1 MNGPRCGCF
10 VGSAGSFSRRV
21 DHDQPCR
28 YLPRVGL
35 CDGSYVPCSRPLAP
49 LEIVKLYGCETLSL
63 LFEEHGATRDG
74 HAVLLGACFFVGNLL
89 YQHHA
94 DLVAQL
100 PCSHRGTACA
110 FVTVGR
116 GSVGIVSCDL
126 VLVAGLLM
134 DSSYLGDSPTDIRF
148 VSGQPRST
156 SFGAWFVL
164 FSGRSRC
171 HSSAAEK
178 RAANQSNE
186 SR

>member
-10 VGSAGSFSRRV
+10 GGSAGSFSRRV

-28 YLPRVGL
+28 CLPWVGL
-35 CDGSYVPCSRPLAP
+35 CDGSYVPCSRPLTP
-49 LEIVKLYGCETLSL
+49 LEIVKLYRCETLAL
-63 LFEEHGATRDG
+63 LFEERGATRDG
-74 HAVLLGACFFVGNLL
+74 HAVLLGACFFVGILL

-110 FVTVGR
+110 FVIVGCR
-116 GSVGIVSCDL
+116 AVEVVPCTPILVVGFLGDF
-126 VLVAGLLM
+126 
-134 DSSYLGDSPTDIRF
+134 SYLGDGPTDIRF

-178 RAANQSNE
+178 RAANQRHE